1 MLLFSQVFQMTINF
15 LTFDAI
21 VSLLL
26 FTLNINTGWF
36 IYLEKYQKKK
46 KFWFPTMFIAGPRS
60 FFKVLVSRLELG
72 NS

>member
-46 KFWFPTMFIAGPRS
+46 NFGFPRCLLLAQGVFS
-60 FFKVLVSRLELG
+60 KCWCLDL
-72 NS
+72 N

>member
-15 LTFDAI
+15 LTCDAI

-46 KFWFPTMFIAGPRS
+46 N
-60 FFKVLVSRLELG
+60 LVSHDVYCWPNEFFQSVG
-72 NS
+72 V